1 MTFKELL
8 EKYNMT
14 NYRLHKET
22 GINETTIG
30 NWVNQKRDPLRMPFE
45 HAKKIADQFE
55 ITLDEFYSLL
65 DK

>member
-45 HAKKIADQFE
+45 HAKKIADQLGVS
-55 ITLDEFYSLL
+55 IDDLYDLL
-65 DK
+65 Q